1 MDTFN
6 TYGTGAMIR
15 CISWH
20 HQLLNWD
27 HLHSN
32 HSKFEGSDLFGL
44 GATLHHVVTL
54 SPPWD
59 SVEDVK
65 AARKM
70 KIEKQERRKKV
81 QAAIKEEV
89 CWHISL

>member
-1 MDTFN
+1 MD
-6 TYGTGAMIR
+6 
-15 CISWH
+15 S
-20 HQLLNWD
+20 D
-27 HLHSN
+27 LH
-32 HSKFEGSDLFGL
+32 EGSDLFGL